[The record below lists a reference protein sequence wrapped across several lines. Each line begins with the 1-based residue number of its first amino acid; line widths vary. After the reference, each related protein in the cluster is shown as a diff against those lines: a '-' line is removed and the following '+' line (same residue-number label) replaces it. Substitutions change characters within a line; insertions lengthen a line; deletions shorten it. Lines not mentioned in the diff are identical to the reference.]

1 MKQRKEN
8 KMLDQHPKTV
18 RKKCVIY
25 CRVSSSKQTSDGAG
39 LSSQERSCREYA
51 DRCGYEVD
59 EVFTDII
66 SGQYAVRPG
75 MNALLAYLKRATSS
89 EYVVVVDDVSRFARD
104 VKTHTDLR
112 EKLLLRGAILESPK
126 QKFGDDSS
134 SRFIE
139 IIMAAIAA
147 HDREKN
153 AEQSHSRSIMRMKN
167 GYWVFRAP
175 PGYRYEKAPGGGK
188 ILIRDEPVASIVA
201 EALNGFA
208 TGRFQS
214 QAEVKRFLDGKP
226 EFPKDYKGTDVRFDR
241 VIFLLKHSV
250 YAGFLEKPE
259 WNVPLTKGQHE
270 ALISY
275 DTHLIIQDRL
285 IGRGV
290 APARKDID
298 QDFPLRGFLVC
309 EACGHRL
316 TACWSQSRTGR
327 KYPYYLCHFRACPE
341 KGKSTPKDKIED
353 AFDGML
359 RGIVPAKATFE
370 LAERMFNDAWDRRAG
385 EVKEEQHRLRTRA
398 KQIEREVDGLLLRA
412 VRTNSDATA
421 DAYERRVTELQ
432 SESTK
437 LQEEAANLAP
447 AKGSFEKMFELA
459 MRFLANPYAI
469 WENGNIVVKRTV
481 LRLVFARPLAFSRKE
496 GLRTP
501 ETTFPFKVLHYIS
514 GMDCKVVPRAG
525 IEPATRGF
533 SIRCSTN

>member
-1 MKQRKEN
+1 
-8 KMLDQHPKTV
+8 MLDQHPKTV

-25 CRVSSSKQTSDGAG
+25 CRVSSVKQTSDGAG

-51 DRCGYEVD
+51 FRCGYEVE
-59 EVFTDII
+59 EVFSDVM
-66 SGQYAVRPG
+66 SGRHAVRPG
-75 MNALLAYLKRATSS
+75 MNALLAYLKRAKSGD
-89 EYVVVVDDVSRFARD
+89 YVVVVDDVSRFARD

-112 EKLLLRGAILESPK
+112 DKILLLGAVLESPK
-126 QKFGDDSS
+126 QRFGDDSS

-153 AEQSHSRSIMRMKN
+153 AEQSHSRSIMRMKG
-167 GYWVFRAP
+167 GYWVFRSP
-175 PGYRYEKAPGGGK
+175 PGYRYEKAPGGGR

-214 QAEVKRFLDGKP
+214 QAEVKRFLDSKS
-226 EFPKDYKGTDVRFDR
+226 EFPKDYKGTEVRFDR
-241 VIFLLKHSV
+241 VTFLLKHKV
-250 YAGFLEKPE
+250 YAGFIEKPE

-270 ALISY
+270 ALISF

-285 IGRGV
+285 NDRGV

-327 KYPYYLCHFRACPE
+327 KYPYYLCHYRGCTE
-341 KGKSTPKDKIED
+341 KGKSTPQDKIED
-353 AFDGML
+353 AFDDML
-359 RGIVPAKATFE
+359 KGIVPAKTTFE
-370 LAERMFNDAWDRRAG
+370 LAERMFRDAWDRRAG
-385 EVKEEQHRLRTRA
+385 QVKEEQQRLRTRT
-398 KQIEREVDGLLLRA
+398 KQIEREVEDLLRRA
-412 VRTNSDATA
+412 VRTTSDATA
-421 DAYERRVTELQ
+421 DAYERRVAELQ

-437 LQEEAANLAP
+437 LQEEAANLSP
-447 AKGSFEKMFELA
+447 PKGSFEKMFELA
-459 MRFLANPYAI
+459 MRFLANPYEI
-469 WENGNIVVKRTV
+469 WKNGSILLKRIV
-481 LRLVFARPLAFSRKE
+481 LRLVFASPITFSRKD

-501 ETTFPFKVLHYIS
+501 ETTFPFKVLRYIS
-514 GMDCKVVPRAG
+514 GMDCKMVPPEG
-525 IEPATRGF
+525 LEPPTP
-533 SIRCSTN
+533 